1 MTEGNGR
8 SLGSEASLGQEITD
22 TDVLNCPVCGDELKS
37 LRKLNAHLDTVHGF
51 NDGSPSDTD
60 VDSSRESSVIG
71 LNTLEQSVADKS
83 DSAKPRDVQYKGRY
97 KIKTSHWKKPV
108 DGKSHC
114 FQCNCKITGKTGA
127 INCRKCGEI
136 FCLKH
141 CRNAIKLNEN
151 SEYDPIKG
159 MWCKCCRR
167 CFTSREGYNDFGYY
181 RNITEDFLGI
191 RKLKNEDGDL
201 IALQLENRLLNLING
216 IIKIYLRHMS
226 SIIGSMMIR
235 REVHALERSIVE
247 WKDDRSVSE
256 CYICSNSFQML
267 MRKHHCRLC
276 GQVVCDRVATRCS
289 SDIPVLNLMSA
300 APDLSF
306 ESIANIRDI
315 SQFTTCVRVC
325 SLCLRSVYAKRK
337 LEFQK
342 QSPLPSILQE
352 YENLHNLEVLVTKLL
367 PQFNECVNKIHENT
381 TPDEKLVQDLAQL
394 RRKLLQNLTLY
405 DKISKKLIHMDVH
418 SQAELKIQQSIAS
431 HASTFIEEKMLP
443 LKRIPDVFTP
453 ASEEIKVTSSSDLL
467 FNNLTI
473 AEVKR
478 YREELMVLK
487 EQRYLVET
495 MLNSAATERR
505 FEEAITLKSNLA
517 EIDKNVKNL
526 ESRLGDEGFD

>member
-83 DSAKPRDVQYKGRY
+83 DSAKPRDVQYKG
-97 KIKTSHWKKPV
+97 
-108 DGKSHC
+108 
-114 FQCNCKITGKTGA
+114 
-127 INCRKCGEI
+127 
-136 FCLKH
+136 
-141 CRNAIKLNEN
+141 
-151 SEYDPIKG
+151 
-159 MWCKCCRR
+159 
-167 CFTSREGYNDFGYY
+167 
-181 RNITEDFLGI
+181 
-191 RKLKNEDGDL
+191 
-201 IALQLENRLLNLING
+201 
-216 IIKIYLRHMS
+216 
-226 SIIGSMMIR
+226 
-235 REVHALERSIVE
+235 
-247 WKDDRSVSE
+247 
-256 CYICSNSFQML
+256 
-267 MRKHHCRLC
+267 
-276 GQVVCDRVATRCS
+276 
-289 SDIPVLNLMSA
+289 
-300 APDLSF
+300 
-306 ESIANIRDI
+306 
-315 SQFTTCVRVC
+315 
-325 SLCLRSVYAKRK
+325 
-337 LEFQK
+337 
-342 QSPLPSILQE
+342 SILQE

-495 MLNSAATERR
+495 MLNSAAKERR